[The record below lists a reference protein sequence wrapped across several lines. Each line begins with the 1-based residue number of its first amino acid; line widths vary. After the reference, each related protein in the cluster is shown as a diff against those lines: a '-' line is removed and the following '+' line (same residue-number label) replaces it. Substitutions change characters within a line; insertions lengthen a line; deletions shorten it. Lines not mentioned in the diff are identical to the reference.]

1 MLFRSAKTVAFLI
14 DKVKA
19 KDVHGI
25 FYLELSSQ
33 AMADVICDD
42 TGVKKYQFNSC
53 HNITE
58 KQFKEGI
65 TYVNLMKENANVLKK
80 ALNVK

>member
-1 MLFRSAKTVAFLI
+1 MLLCLADIPT
-14 DKVKA
+14 
-19 KDVHGI
+19 DV
-25 FYLELSSQ
+25 YKRQELSSQ